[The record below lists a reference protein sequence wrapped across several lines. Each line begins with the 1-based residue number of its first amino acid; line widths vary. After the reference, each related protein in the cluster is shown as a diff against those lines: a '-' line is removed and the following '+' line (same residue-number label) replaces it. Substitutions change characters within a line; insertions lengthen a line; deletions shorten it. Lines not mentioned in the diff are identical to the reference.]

1 MVLVGISQGRD
12 RIHRE
17 HCCSHPRV
25 APHLTPAELDLI
37 HELAAG
43 GKLPMDTHH
52 APVSKR
58 AWAGVAAPTLR
69 RFRDTLHGLAYKR
82 SRRETRGRR
91 PKLTRQ
97 NIMKMSSK
105 RKQLIKKAQGQRE
118 VRWEDVRKASRVQRV
133 HRSTLHRSFQK
144 VGLGVKAR
152 SPRLKP
158 GRTPTQAAARVSYCE
173 AWCNKPPSM
182 GRGVAGRWGG

>member
-1 MVLVGISQGRD
+1 
-12 RIHRE
+12 
-17 HCCSHPRV
+17 
-25 APHLTPAELDLI
+25 
-37 HELAAG
+37 
-43 GKLPMDTHH
+43 MDTHH
-52 APVSKR
+52 TLASKR
-58 AWAGVAAPTLR
+58 ARMGGVAAPTLK
-69 RFRDTLHGLAYKR
+69 RFRVNLRGLTYKR
-82 SRRETRGRR
+82 PRRETHDRR

-158 GRTPTQAAARVSYCE
+158 GRTPAQAALPLRSVINYFITPKIQTPDNLIHARGWLS
-173 AWCNKPPSM
+173 
-182 GRGVAGRWGG
+182 GRS